1 MFRTIAL
8 MIMAVLAASP
18 AVAATAAP
26 EADQIF
32 GQWRAS
38 ADATSVLAYTQ
49 NESGAQFGFG
59 CSDGRCFYYLYTRAG
74 CVVDRQYDLLL
85 SSQTAGDAP
94 QIHSAFPR
102 AVCGAGEG
110 DDADLR
116 ALYFDGQ
123 NMPAVI
129 AASVVA
135 IAIPAEDSQF
145 RVSKFSLEG
154 ASAAVTWARAR
165 YGQAPASGDA
175 PQ

>member
-8 MIMAVLAASP
+8 MIMAVSAAS
-18 AVAATAAP
+18 AAIAEP
-26 EADQIF
+26 DQTF

-123 NMPAVI
+123 NMPALI

-165 YGQAPASGDA
+165 YGQTPASGDA